1 MLLVYALT
9 LNHWVTPAS
18 LPLTAWLQGENE
30 VPGPAEPVSH
40 WLAWPCHFL
49 PPARIPFAVNAFN
62 ALCAAL
68 TLVLLARSVALLPHD
83 LHVSQQ
89 PLWTFQPPSLLSGWR
104 AWPPLVLAVA
114 MGGLQLAFWEN
125 SQAAT
130 GENFNVL
137 LFAYVI
143 RCLLEFN
150 ADPKDG
156 WLLRGALV
164 YGLAVAND
172 AVLAAFFPALL
183 AALIRVK
190 QLYIFHPQFLPQ
202 VLKRR
207 RRNPKAYKL
216 DLSAFNLRLLWQIPG
231 CWLAGWL
238 AVFWLPAAAHFA
250 PGSHTDFWPEAQSA
264 LHAWHAPFAS
274 ISRPHLLA
282 AALLPLLPFLLAV
295 LRFGDFLTVTDRIT
309 FFVGAIFVQIVHG
322 FLLLF
327 CLWTMFD
334 PPLSPHGLQ
343 MGALCLPLY
352 YLVALGIGYYAGH
365 FLMVTETRTE
375 IVSTSTSL
383 PASALAGAGVET
395 AAETT
400 TETAGETRHRK
411 RRRKL
416 KRVRKELGLI
426 PLPVKYGLLVAGIG
440 LSVGAPVALVCK
452 NLPAINAQRGSPWAE
467 YAGALAKALPA
478 GGAVVLDRDAFRLG
492 YLAATLIRDGRAGN
506 YLLINPDRA
515 ASEPGY
521 LSELRRRHP
530 QFSQDFNRLA
540 GSPTNGIPDAL
551 TGLIQ
556 TLVAA
561 GPVYWA
567 PPVPVDL
574 PFAENDYFQNAG
586 LLCQVL
592 PYPAGV
598 QLPVPPSASL
608 LRDQAAF
615 WQDFADR
622 QLPALAG
629 RISPV
634 RRPAA
639 GRLLHLFLAT
649 LRFSPE
655 ADPDAQTVA
664 ARYAVALNNWGV
676 TLQRAGQFAAAGPC
690 FDEALQLDPLNSAA
704 QINQQFNAD
713 RLAGREAAALSPEDT
728 VRSLGEYGDWQRVL
742 AGGQVDEPNFCHLL
756 GVRLAEQRL
765 FHPALA
771 EFDRVRQLAPGRSDN
786 ELSLARLLSD
796 HGDPPGR

>member
-18 LPLTAWLQGENE
+18 LPLTAWLQGDHE
-30 VPGPAEPVSH
+30 VPGLAEPVSH
-40 WLAWPCHFL
+40 WLAWPGHFL
-49 PPARIPFAVNAFN
+49 PPAQIPFAVNVFN

-83 LHVSQQ
+83 LHVSQA
-89 PLWTFQPPSLLSGWR
+89 PLWTFQPPRLLTGWR
-104 AWPPLVLAVA
+104 AWPPLILAVA
-114 MGGLQLAFWEN
+114 MGGLQLGFWEN

-130 GENFNVL
+130 GEIFNVL

-150 ADPKDG
+150 ADPRDG

-190 QLYIFHPQFLPQ
+190 QLYIFHPQFLPR

-216 DLSAFNLRLLWQIPG
+216 DFSAFNLRLLWQIPG

-238 AVFWLPAAAHFA
+238 VVFWLPAAAHVTLG
-250 PGSHTDFWPEAQSA
+250 PHLGFWSQVPAA
-264 LHAWHAPFAS
+264 LHAWLAPLAP
-274 ISRPHLLA
+274 ISRSHLLA

-295 LRFGDFLTVTDRIT
+295 LRFGEFLTVTDRIT

-352 YLVALGIGYYAGH
+352 YMVALGIGYYVGH
-365 FLMVTETRTE
+365 FLMVTETRPE
-375 IVSTSTSL
+375 IVSTATSL
-383 PASALAGAGVET
+383 PASALASTRVET
-395 AAETT
+395 ASETT
-400 TETAGETRHRK
+400 GETRRRK

-416 KRVRKELGLI
+416 KRVRKELRLI
-426 PLPVKYGLLVAGIG
+426 PLPVKYAILVAGIG

-452 NLPAINAQRGSPWAE
+452 NLPAINARRVSPWTE
-467 YAGALAKALPA
+467 YAGALAQALPA
-478 GGAVVLDRDAFRLG
+478 GGGVVLDRDAFRLG

-506 YLLINPDRA
+506 CLLINPDRA
-515 ASEPGY
+515 ATDPGY
-521 LSELRRRHP
+521 VSELRQRFP

-540 GSPTNGIPDAL
+540 GSSTNGIPDAL

-556 TLVAA
+556 TLIAA
-561 GPVYWA
+561 HPVYWV
-567 PPVPVDL
+567 PPAPVDL
-574 PFAENDYFQNAG
+574 PFTEDYYFQNAG

-592 PYPAGV
+592 PYPAGG
-598 QLPVPPSASL
+598 LPPAPASASF
-608 LRDQAAF
+608 LRDQTAF
-615 WQDFADR
+615 WQDFAER
-622 QLPALAG
+622 QLPALAE
-629 RISPV
+629 RINPA
-634 RRPAA
+634 RRPAG

-649 LRFSPE
+649 LRFAPA
-655 ADPDAQTVA
+655 ADPDAQSA
-664 ARYAVALNNWGV
+664 GADYAVALNDWGV

-690 FDEALQLDPLNSAA
+690 FDQALQLDPLNAAA
-704 QINQQFNAD
+704 QINQQFNAG
-713 RLAGREAAALSPEDT
+713 RLAGRETAALGPEDT
-728 VRSLGEYGDWQRVL
+728 VRSLGEYGDWKKVL
-742 AGGQVDEPNFCHLL
+742 AGGQVDEPNFRHLL
-756 GVRLAEQRL
+756 GVRLAEQHL

-771 EFDRVRQLAPGRSDN
+771 EFDRVRQLSPGRRDN
-786 ELSLARLLSD
+786 ELSLVRLLSD
-796 HGDPPGR
+796 HGAPPGR